1 MTPLWQSQGNNLTIS
16 GVQLFNPD
24 GTDLTLSG
32 GGNINMSRMTIT
44 KTRKKELK
52 KCDLLKIQGLLK

>member
-16 GVQLFNPD
+16 GVQVFNPD
-24 GTDLTLSG
+24 GIDLRLFG
-32 GGNINMSRMTIT
+32 GRNINMIRMTIT

-52 KCDLLKIQGLLK
+52 KCDILKIQGLLK

>member
-24 GTDLTLSG
+24 GTDLMLSG
-32 GGNINMSRMTIT
+32 GGNVNMSRMTIT